1 MKGEGGR
8 DMSDLRGFLKE
19 LESSSQLIHVGDE
32 LSVEYEISSV
42 LRVFDGGKVMYFD
55 EVTGFSNSVVGGV
68 CGTRERI
75 YRAINAETGGF
86 HKCLEN
92 AIKKPETTAV
102 VSDGPVM
109 EDLEKPRLSHIP
121 ILTHYTGDPAPYIT
135 SAIVHA
141 QTSDGEDQN
150 ASIHRLQVLDDDHL
164 AIRIVPRHLY
174 RLCQIAA
181 EEGKASLDVSIS
193 WGLHPALLL
202 AAASPAPY
210 GISEFDVANALLCG
224 TLKLIQCP
232 HVDAYAPANA
242 EIVLEGRI
250 LLDREVLE
258 GPFVDLTTTF
268 DVQRNQH
275 PIEIVG
281 GMRRKDYL
289 YQALLPAGTEH
300 VLLMGMPQEV
310 RVLEFTRNVNPTIK
324 AVNMTLGGRGWL
336 HCVVSF
342 DKFGDGDGKNVLM
355 AIFAANP
362 SIKHAIVVDSDID
375 VYDMEQ
381 VEWAL
386 ATRFRGDRD
395 LLVIPNVRVSSLDPT
410 SDQELGVG
418 CKVGFDAT
426 IPLSKPKVKFEKA
439 TIPLSKRVEK
449 LLTKYG
455 LDLS

>member
-1 MKGEGGR
+1 MKGGR
-8 DMSDLRGFLKE
+8 GRGMSDLRGFLKE
-19 LESSSQLIHVGDE
+19 LESSSQLLHVGEE

-42 LRVFDGGKVMYFD
+42 LKAFDGGKVVYFD
-55 EVTGFSNSVVGGV
+55 AVTGFSNSVVGGV
-68 CGTRERI
+68 CGTRERL
-75 YRAINAETGGF
+75 YRAINAETGDF
-86 HKCLEN
+86 HKRLDH
-92 AIKKPETTAV
+92 AIKKPETAAV
-102 VSDGPVM
+102 ISDGPVM
-109 EDLEKPRLSHIP
+109 ECLEKPRLSHIP

-141 QTSDGEDQN
+141 RTSDGDTQN
-150 ASIHRLQVLDDDHL
+150 ASIHRLQVLDDNHL

-174 RLCQIAA
+174 RLCQIAT
-181 EEGKASLDVSIS
+181 EEGKTSLDVSIS
-193 WGLHPALLL
+193 LGLHPALLL
-202 AAASPAPY
+202 AAASPVPY
-210 GISEFDVANALLCG
+210 GTSEFDVANTLLRG

-232 HVDAYAPANA
+232 HVDAYAPASA
-242 EIVLEGRI
+242 ELILEGRI

-268 DVQRNQH
+268 DVQRNQR

-281 GMRRKDYL
+281 GMRRRDYL

-310 RVLEFTRNVNPTIK
+310 RVLEYTRNVNPTIK

-342 DKFGDGDGKNVLM
+342 DKFSDGDGKNVLM

-395 LLVIPNVRVSSLDPT
+395 LLLIPNVRVSSLDPT
-410 SDQELGVG
+410 SDQELGIG

-426 IPLSKPKVKFEKA
+426 RPLSKPKVKFEKA
-439 TIPLSKRVEK
+439 TIPLSKRVERV
-449 LLTKYG
+449 LTKYG
-455 LDLS
+455 LDLG